1 VARFEKAF
9 SDRIQELGKK
19 SVVLNLAVGNPG
31 DMETMLL
38 PELVD
43 LLATADYA
51 GYHAYGGNKD
61 QLLNGPQSPWFA
73 NRWRFYAQMYR
84 ERGLRMPP
92 VIYTEV
98 NTFNQWKGNVPP
110 GVKPRAAW
118 EIRDDLIAFEKDSRK
133 DPWAVGMAIFLFG
146 SSSAEF
152 AGRETANEPVIYEAS
167 GDHNLENPADAK
179 TGLFSQQFGTDGGEF
194 EGGLVQPVSVHA
206 GLRYRLASAMKYET
220 RLPRSRPSFW
230 VGYDLTGQTSDSA
243 ARSIVWSSELIAAE
257 ERETD
262 LWYAQELEVTASGPR
277 VSIWFRAS
285 PDPDAGGFR
294 VFVDEVK
301 LEEVQP

>member
-1 VARFEKAF
+1 
-9 SDRIQELGKK
+9 
-19 SVVLNLAVGNPG
+19 
-31 DMETMLL
+31 
-38 PELVD
+38 
-43 LLATADYA
+43 
-51 GYHAYGGNKD
+51 
-61 QLLNGPQSPWFA
+61 
-73 NRWRFYAQMYR
+73 
-84 ERGLRMPP
+84 
-92 VIYTEV
+92 
-98 NTFNQWKGNVPP
+98 
-110 GVKPRAAW
+110 
-118 EIRDDLIAFEKDSRK
+118 
-133 DPWAVGMAIFLFG
+133 MAIFLFG

-152 AGRETANEPVIYEAS
+152 AGRETANEPVIYEGS

-194 EGGLVQPVSVHA
+194 EGGLVQRVSVRA
-206 GLRYRLASAMKYET
+206 GVRYRLASATKYET

-230 VGYDLTGQTSDSA
+230 VGYDLTGQTSDSTA
-243 ARSIVWSSELIAAE
+243 SSIVWSPELITAE

-262 LWYAQELEVTASGPR
+262 IWYAHGLEVTASGPQ